1 MGFNLSSIFVQTP
14 HTSSN
19 YIIGRFIYKAH
30 FLNMLFSASGEVGF
44 VCFRSL
50 RAFKRNTKEGFA
62 VNQINALVS
71 IFDFFGSFCYCRGIL
86 APVMLVVVCLI
97 VYTIR
102 LHAFQYL

>member
-14 HTSSN
+14 HASSN

-71 IFDFFGSFCYCRGIL
+71 IFDFFWQLLLLPGNISSCNVSRCVPNCIYN
-86 APVMLVVVCLI
+86 
-97 VYTIR
+97 
-102 LHAFQYL
+102 